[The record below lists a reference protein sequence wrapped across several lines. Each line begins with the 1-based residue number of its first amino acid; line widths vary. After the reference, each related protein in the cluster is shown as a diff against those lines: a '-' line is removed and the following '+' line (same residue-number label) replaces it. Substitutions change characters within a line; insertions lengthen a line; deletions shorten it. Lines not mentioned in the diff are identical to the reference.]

1 MTFPLSQTA
10 EDWVDRTFDGLGV
23 EQKLGQMLIPMLGP
37 VGDWSDPHKEFKGV
51 QPGAVHMLPG
61 KKEDMPA
68 AMARQQDYCDI
79 PPFITGDL
87 ESGAGQAVHGT
98 TVFPWPCSIAAAGD
112 GELAYESGKASAVEG
127 GAAGYHWSFGPVVDI
142 NGTRHSPIVNTRSFG
157 DDVDRVIAFSSQVMR
172 GIQDHGM
179 IATAKHFPGDGYDDR
194 DQHICTSVN
203 PLSRDDWF
211 RLSGRAFQAVIDA
224 GVMAVM
230 VGHISLPAFD
240 PGDGSSPDTAPPSPV
255 SRPLITGLLR
265 EQMGFEGLV
274 VTDGLNMGGITQWAD
289 RETML
294 AACVNAGCDMLLF
307 VDAPRDHAL
316 LVKAFEA
323 GRILEERIDAA
334 VRRILRAKAHLG
346 LHEEAPAPVSDQA
359 TTGTVVPRKGE
370 FETVARAIAEKA
382 LTLVRD
388 RTGVLPLDLGPGKKV
403 LNYHLRS
410 LPDELNVDGVDGLL
424 AATGV
429 EVVRITES
437 DTDNMPTPDTIDS
450 FDAVIIN
457 FVFCPRWMTNCIR
470 PSGQCMGALAGLLG
484 LRHPKTV
491 AISYGSPYVHHEVP
505 AVPACINAYSPDPH
519 TQRAVVKLLQGKIK
533 AVGTSPVELE
543 MG

>member
-1 MTFPLSQTA
+1 MTFALSQTA
-10 EDWVDRTFDGLGV
+10 EDWVDSTFDGLAI

-37 VGDWSDPHKEFKGV
+37 VGDWSDPRKEFKGV

-68 AMARQQDYCDI
+68 AMARQRDYCDI

-87 ESGAGQAVHGT
+87 ESGAGQAIHGA
-98 TVFPWPCSIAAAGD
+98 TVFPWPCSLAAAGD
-112 GELAYESGKASAVEG
+112 EELAYESGKASAVEG
-127 GAAGYHWSFGPVVDI
+127 GASGYHWSFGPVVDI

-157 DDVDRVIAFSSQVMR
+157 DDPDTVIAMSTQVMR

-179 IATAKHFPGDGYDDR
+179 IATAKHFPGDGFDDR

-203 PLSRDDWF
+203 PLSRDEWF
-211 RLSGRAFQAVIDA
+211 RLSGRAFQAAIDV

-240 PGDGSSPDTAPPSPV
+240 PGDGSGPDTAPPAPV

-265 EQMGFEGLV
+265 ERMGFEGLV

-289 RETML
+289 RETTL
-294 AACVNAGCDMLLF
+294 TACVNAGCDMLLF

-316 LVKAFEA
+316 LVKAFES
-323 GRILEERIDAA
+323 GRIPEERIDAA

-346 LHEEAPAPVSDQA
+346 LHEDEPAPEQVP
-359 TTGTVVPRKGE
+359 TGQ
-370 FETVARAIAEKA
+370 FEPAAQAIAEKA
-382 LTLVRD
+382 LTLIRD
-388 RTGVLPLDLGPGKKV
+388 RTGVLPLELGPGKKV
-403 LNYHLRS
+403 LSYHLRS
-410 LPDELNVDGVDGLL
+410 LPNEYNVDGMDELL
-424 AATGV
+424 EATGA

-437 DTDNMPTPDTIDS
+437 DTENMPTPDAIDS
-450 FDAVIIN
+450 FDAILVH

-491 AISYGSPYVHHEVP
+491 VISYGSPYIHHEVP
-505 AVPACINAYSPDPH
+505 AVPACINAYSPDSH
-519 TQRAVVKLLQGKIK
+519 TQKAVVKLLQGEIE
-533 AVGTSPVELE
+533 ATGTSPVDL
-543 MG
+543 GIN